1 MTKSTHADIG
11 ESKIKEIPQELTL
24 STATL
29 IPNSRPITG
38 EDNKRIKAAR
48 RKKPE
53 EPKKPENPVEPK
65 KEKGN
70 KKK

>member
-1 MTKSTHADIG
+1 
-11 ESKIKEIPQELTL
+11 L